1 MGISFRR
8 DDHAPDHNLS
18 SKKEEEWVDRKYGN
32 KIRVGGALEPCNPK
46 PGREFD
52 MPINVKEQYS
62 MLKPVSFGVPTVL
75 VSSSKENYKISLLGC
90 TKFNSQLDDDVS
102 ARDINDFDV
111 DIIFRPL
118 RDYNHKEVIGAHII
132 FLSTNNGGQ
141 PVTRYCDRTK
151 CKKFL
156 SKLFSEVDSYLERH
170 GEKYFT

>member
-18 SKKEEEWVDRKYGN
+18 SIEEVEWVDRKYGN
-32 KIRVGGALEPCNPK
+32 KIRVGGGLEPCNPK

-52 MPINVKEQYS
+52 MPINVREQYF

-90 TKFNSQLDDDVS
+90 TKFKTQSDDNIS

-118 RDYNHKEVIGAHII
+118 RDYNHKEIIGAHII
-132 FLSTNNGGQ
+132 FLSTKDYGQ

-156 SKLFSEVDSYLERH
+156 SDLFSDVDYYLKGY
-170 GEKYFT
+170 GEGNFT